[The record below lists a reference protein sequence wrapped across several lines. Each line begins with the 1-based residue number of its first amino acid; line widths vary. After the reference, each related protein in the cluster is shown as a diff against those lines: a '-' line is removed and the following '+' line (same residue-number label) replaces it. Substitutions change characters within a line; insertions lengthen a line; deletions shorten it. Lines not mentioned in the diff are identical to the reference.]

1 MKKLR
6 LLPLLILA
14 LLCSTAFAASIPG
27 QQNIGYIEDA
37 LSNVTELTDDDT
49 STAWIQSADYGV
61 DLTLHLYSAT
71 VGEIWVRNGYAYT
84 QNWYNHY
91 DRPGSLLVTVYY
103 QANRYTESF
112 DSYRYR
118 LTDAFRPTSL
128 ASGWNSGYQRLLLPK
143 QYKNVNKIE
152 LTIESVANGT
162 GGVGTAISDIIV
174 ASGSHAT
181 ATPKS
186 YATATPKPYV
196 VYITPTPGPQTDSDD
211 NPYVEYI
218 TPIPE
223 EEDDDYPYVDFI
235 TARPTEPLVELITP
249 RPTAPLVEMITPTPK
264 PVEYPSA
271 GGVIGY
277 SNQRIPTR
285 SGPGT
290 MYDEPGSFFSA
301 GQEVKVVG
309 KSWDEN
315 NHLYWYQLEFEYK
328 DAWYRLYTTDGRIDV
343 ANVEAI
349 PDQPARGDALDTQYS
364 LYDCDIYYGPG
375 ENYAKVRNVTMLKDK
390 RCDVYVIE
398 NGWALV
404 DYYDYG
410 RDVQRRGWI
419 PVDCLYGN

>member
-1 MKKLR
+1 MKYALVTGGSRGIGKAVCLKLSQ
-6 LLPLLILA
+6 LGYAVIINY
-14 LLCSTAFAASIPG
+14 SNNSVAADETKTLVERNGGIAELM
-27 QQNIGYIEDA
+27 QFDV
-37 LSNVTELTDDDT
+37 SNKEQVEH
-49 STAWIQSADYGV
+49 A
-61 DLTLHLYSAT
+61 LTLW
-71 VGEIWVRNGYAYT
+71 E
-84 QNWYNHY
+84 
-91 DRPGSLLVTVYY
+91 
-103 QANRYTESF
+103 E
-112 DSYRYR
+112 
-118 LTDAFRPTSL
+118 AFRDEPAEEVEVVEETV
-128 ASGWNSGYQRLLLPK
+128 A
-143 QYKNVNKIE
+143 
-152 LTIESVANGT
+152 ESVEAE
-162 GGVGTAISDIIV
+162 VPALEEDLES
-174 ASGSHAT
+174 
-181 ATPKS
+181 
-186 YATATPKPYV
+186 
-196 VYITPTPGPQTDSDD
+196 
-211 NPYVEYI
+211 
-218 TPIPE
+218 E

-271 GGVIGY
+271 SGVIGY

-309 KSWDEN
+309 KSWDDN
-315 NHLYWYQLEFEYK
+315 NHLYWYHLEFEYK

-398 NGWALV
+398 DGWA
-404 DYYDYG
+404 
-410 RDVQRRGWI
+410 
-419 PVDCLYGN
+419 